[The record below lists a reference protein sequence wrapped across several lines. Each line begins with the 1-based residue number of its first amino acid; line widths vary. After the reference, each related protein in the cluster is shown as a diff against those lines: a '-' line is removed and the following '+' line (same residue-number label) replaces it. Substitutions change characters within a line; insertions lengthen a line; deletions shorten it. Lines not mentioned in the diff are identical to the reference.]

1 MLTGTKEIKKVAEA
15 RMRKKKRAANT
26 LKAAKK
32 SATMMAENSEMSEK
46 QKLKVRNF
54 FFRFLNEVVFH
65 ILFCTLHFYFY
76 CLSDELHLFSIAAQ
90 AVAKAMRTSKVDK
103 PSKVYVVTHKTS
115 SGSVGQNSGGKG
127 KLKFVDARMKKDAR
141 SMKNLAK
148 KGKKGKKGKGKK

>member
-1 MLTGTKEIKKVAEA
+1 MNLYIDISFCV
-15 RMRKKKRAANT
+15 
-26 LKAAKK
+26 LYC
-32 SATMMAENSEMSEK
+32 
-46 QKLKVRNF
+46 V
-54 FFRFLNEVVFH
+54 FLLDLV
-65 ILFCTLHFYFY
+65 
-76 CLSDELHLFSIAAQ
+76 SDETCMFSIAAQ

>member
-1 MLTGTKEIKKVAEA
+1 M
-15 RMRKKKRAANT
+15 
-26 LKAAKK
+26 KASCLRSWVVPLFKFHNYECTPF
-32 SATMMAENSEMSEK
+32 SAST
-46 QKLKVRNF
+46 
-54 FFRFLNEVVFH
+54 
-65 ILFCTLHFYFY
+65 FYRY
-76 CLSDELHLFSIAAQ
+76 PSLSYTFHLFSQ

>member
-1 MLTGTKEIKKVAEA
+1 MRIIAICTYVIIKWLMSVSF
-15 RMRKKKRAANT
+15 
-26 LKAAKK
+26 LL
-32 SATMMAENSEMSEK
+32 SA
-46 QKLKVRNF
+46 V
-54 FFRFLNEVVFH
+54 
-65 ILFCTLHFYFY
+65 
-76 CLSDELHLFSIAAQ
+76 Q